1 MKKELIM
8 VGPPA
13 SGKGTQT
20 KKLVAETGLKH
31 VDTGSML
38 REAVA
43 AKTEAGM
50 IAKEYMDKGQLVPV
64 EIVGRII
71 KERLSQ
77 DDCKKGFILDGFP
90 RSLEQAEILDNIL
103 AELDKGEDVDM
114 KVVYFDMPIDNLIER
129 IVNRRSCPSC
139 GAIFNVKT
147 MTLKKDGTYIW
158 KRRENEFCE
167 TELVQR
173 ADDNEEI
180 AKSRFNTYFE
190 QTAPLIDLYEKRGK
204 LVKVNAAGTIDEV
217 FAALKEVIG

>member
-43 AKTEAGM
+43 AKTEAGV

-71 KERLSQ
+71 KDRLSKE
-77 DDCKKGFILDGFP
+77 DCKDGFILDGFP
-90 RSLEQAEILDNIL
+90 RSLEQAGILDDIL
-103 AELDKGEDVDM
+103 AELDKDKEVDL

-129 IVNRRSCPSC
+129 IVNRRSCPAC

-147 MTLKKDGTYIW
+147 MTLK
-158 KRRENEFCE
+158 NEGKCDFCDAD
-167 TELVQR
+167 LVQR
-173 ADDNEEI
+173 ADDNEET

-190 QTAPLIDLYEKRGK
+190 QTAPLIDLYEKRGN
-204 LVKVNAAGTIDEV
+204 LVRVNAAGSIDEV
-217 FAALKEVIG
+217 FAELKKVIG

>member
-20 KKLVAETGLKH
+20 KKLVSETGLKH

-43 AKTEAGM
+43 AKTEAGI

-71 KERLSQ
+71 KERLSKE
-77 DDCKKGFILDGFP
+77 DCEKGFILDGFP
-90 RSLEQAEILDNIL
+90 RSLEQAGILDNIL
-103 AELDKGEDVDM
+103 AELDKDKEVDM

-129 IVNRRSCPSC
+129 IVNRRSCPKC

-147 MTLKKDGTYIW
+147 MTLKKEGKCDI
-158 KRRENEFCE
+158 CE
-167 TELVQR
+167 ADLVQR
-173 ADDNEEI
+173 ADDNEET

-204 LVKVNAAGTIDEV
+204 LVRVNAAGSIDEV
-217 FAALKEVIG
+217 FAELKKVIG

>member
-43 AKTEAGM
+43 AKTEAGV

-71 KERLSQ
+71 KERLSKE
-77 DDCKKGFILDGFP
+77 DCKDGFILDGFP
-90 RSLEQAEILDNIL
+90 RSLEQAGILDNIL
-103 AELDKGEDVDM
+103 AELDKDKEVDL

-129 IVNRRSCPSC
+129 IVNRRSCPAC

-147 MTLKKDGTYIW
+147 MTLK
-158 KRRENEFCE
+158 NEGKCDFCDAD
-167 TELVQR
+167 LVQR
-173 ADDNEEI
+173 ADDNEET

-190 QTAPLIDLYEKRGK
+190 QTAPLIDLYEKRGN
-204 LVKVNAAGTIDEV
+204 LVRVNAAGSIDEV
-217 FAALKEVIG
+217 FAELKKVIG

>member
-43 AKTEAGM
+43 AKTEAGV

-71 KERLSQ
+71 KERLSKE
-77 DDCKKGFILDGFP
+77 DCNDGFILDGFP
-90 RSLEQAEILDNIL
+90 RSLEQAGILDNIL
-103 AELDKGEDVDM
+103 AELDRDKEVDL

-129 IVNRRSCPSC
+129 IVNRRSCPAC

-147 MTLKKDGTYIW
+147 MTLK
-158 KRRENEFCE
+158 NEGKCDFCDAD
-167 TELVQR
+167 LVQR
-173 ADDNEEI
+173 ADDNEET

-190 QTAPLIDLYEKRGK
+190 QTAPLIDLYEKRGN
-204 LVKVNAAGTIDEV
+204 LVRVNAAGSIDEV
-217 FAALKEVIG
+217 FAELKKVIG